1 MENGTFTSK
10 EDVPYALVLD
20 LPGSGWVD
28 GATLPGSYGTGPLLL
43 QSRTGSPLTEDI
55 WFVDAIYLWIQS
67 LETQTL
73 VGIGM
78 VAITMIT
85 FLGAKCLS
93 KNEEPVEEPVEVLE
107 EPCVEEVRFRGIFS
121 QIIAKVVH
129 IFG

>member
-1 MENGTFTSK
+1 MDFNMENGTFTSK

-20 LPGSGWVD
+20 LPGSD
-28 GATLPGSYGTGPLLL
+28 
-43 QSRTGSPLTEDI
+43 PLTEDI
-55 WFVDAIYLWIQS
+55 WFVDAIVLWIQS

-78 VAITMIT
+78 IAITIIT

-121 QIIAKVVH
+121 QIIAKVSH

>member
-28 GATLPGSYGTGPLLL
+28 GATLPGS
-43 QSRTGSPLTEDI
+43 PLTEDI

-78 VAITMIT
+78 IAITMIT

-93 KNEEPVEEPVEVLE
+93 QNEEPVQEPVEVLE

-121 QIIAKVVH
+121 QIIAKVSH